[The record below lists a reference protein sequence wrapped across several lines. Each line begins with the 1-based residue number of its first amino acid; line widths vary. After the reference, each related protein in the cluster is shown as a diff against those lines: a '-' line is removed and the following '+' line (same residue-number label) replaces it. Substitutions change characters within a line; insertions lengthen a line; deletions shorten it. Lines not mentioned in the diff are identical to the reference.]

1 MTVAKTTRATTPR
14 PTDRM
19 PIIAMIAVAVIIMVA
34 AVGGFLI
41 VLSLP
46 PWLTTGSGTIVIL
59 LVAGLVAVMLLLYL
73 GTMILRTAGLATRS
87 EALGMPEG
95 SIRALIA
102 ISLILM
108 FAIIGVTVLYTG
120 IGGEPIQS
128 NGISAAEMDRL
139 TNVDIIAI
147 TVVNPA
153 ASPGA
158 ERFNVTARPQL
169 SQTGHDFGLQ
179 LLTTVSTL
187 VVAVAGFYFGSRAV
201 SQGAKTAAAAQ
212 EAAAEAAATA
222 AAAGA
227 SGTTVIAGGS
237 ATVDGSDV
245 VVTDDVDQGGAIE
258 DDGVIDEGVIDEGA
272 IDEASAEEIRADDVG
287 ADAGAVD
294 GEEPVDDSDGA
305 PADEGVVDDAVE
317 VTLDEEPAKPAK
329 PARPGKGT

>member
-1 MTVAKTTRATTPR
+1 VTKTTRATPR
-14 PTDRM
+14 ATDRM

-41 VLSLP
+41 LLSLP
-46 PWLTTGSGTIVIL
+46 SWLTGGSGTIVIL

-73 GTMILRTAGLATRS
+73 GTMILRTAGLATRD

-102 ISLILM
+102 MSLILM
-108 FAIIGVTVLYTG
+108 FAIIGVTVLYIG
-120 IGGEPIQS
+120 IGGEPTQS
-128 NGISAAEMDRL
+128 NGITAAQLDRL

-147 TVVNPA
+147 SVVDPA

-212 EAAAEAAATA
+212 EAAAEAAAATA
-222 AAAGA
+222 SAA
-227 SGTTVIAGGS
+227 GTTVVAGGS
-237 ATVDGSDV
+237 TAVTVEGTGDAV
-245 VVTDDVDQGGAIE
+245 VEADDEAGAGE
-258 DDGVIDEGVIDEGA
+258 
-272 IDEASAEEIRADDVG
+272 EASADDLVADGDVEVPADDAGVEVPAG
-287 ADAGAVD
+287 DGVVEVDLDEDAGKA
-294 GEEPVDDSDGA
+294 
-305 PADEGVVDDAVE
+305 
-317 VTLDEEPAKPAK
+317 T
-329 PARPGKGT
+329 PGT